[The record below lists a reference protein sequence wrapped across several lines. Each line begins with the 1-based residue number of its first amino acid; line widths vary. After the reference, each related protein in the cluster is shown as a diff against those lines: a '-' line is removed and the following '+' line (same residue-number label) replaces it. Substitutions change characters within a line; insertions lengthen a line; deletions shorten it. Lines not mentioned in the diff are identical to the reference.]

1 MAVIKDGKFYYYD
14 FVFEGKRYRRSCKT
28 IDRKLAEQIEISV
41 KNDIIKM
48 ENRLPTNRNKSILFW
63 TAWENYLKNNGNSEK
78 AIERKNIAAMHFLPF
93 FKDKTLSAIVPLD
106 IKNYQLERKL
116 ELMSLE
122 KNKNKKEAEINFR
135 SVNYEVIIISNF
147 FNFCIE
153 RGYADKNPAAKIK
166 KLNELKR
173 LKTLSDEDIVKLIAG
188 ATNKLTRDII
198 TFLIYTGCRKG
209 EALNLKWDDTD
220 LQNDVIAIKGTK
232 TKYDRYVPIS
242 KPLKELL
249 GGIEKNQDCLY
260 VFNKKGA
267 KIGNFKK
274 SFHTACRNAGLKD
287 LRIHDL
293 RHVFASKM
301 VMNGTSLYITGELL
315 GHRTTQM
322 TKRYSHLV
330 PDTLKK
336 AVDDVWKKK

>member
-1 MAVIKDGKFYYYD
+1 MAIIKDGKFYYYD

-41 KNDIIKM
+41 KNDIIKR
-48 ENRLPTNRNKSILFW
+48 ENRLPTNSNKSLLFW

-153 RGYADKNPAAKIK
+153 RGYADKN
-166 KLNELKR
+166 R
-173 LKTLSDEDIVKLIAG
+173 
-188 ATNKLTRDII
+188 
-198 TFLIYTGCRKG
+198 
-209 EALNLKWDDTD
+209 
-220 LQNDVIAIKGTK
+220 
-232 TKYDRYVPIS
+232 
-242 KPLKELL
+242 
-249 GGIEKNQDCLY
+249 
-260 VFNKKGA
+260 
-267 KIGNFKK
+267 
-274 SFHTACRNAGLKD
+274 
-287 LRIHDL
+287 
-293 RHVFASKM
+293 
-301 VMNGTSLYITGELL
+301 
-315 GHRTTQM
+315 
-322 TKRYSHLV
+322 
-330 PDTLKK
+330 
-336 AVDDVWKKK
+336 